1 MTYFSQLTDITKGQL
16 IQLSKEVVLE
26 HLIIDSRKTIVS
38 EGAVFFA
45 IAGARN
51 DGHRFVEALYEQG
64 LRNFIVEKS
73 VDLPADAN
81 VLRVPSATQ
90 ALQDIVGYHRKT
102 FTIPVIG
109 ITGSNGKTIV
119 KEWLYQLLSDTYSIV
134 KNPGS
139 YNSQIGVPL
148 SVWNMKSYHTLG
160 LFEAG
165 ISQPGE
171 MEKLQAVLNPTI
183 GVFTNIGSAHDE
195 GFVNQQQKIE
205 EKSKL
210 FIKSDCVIYCKD
222 HTAVGDV
229 LQAKKIK
236 TLSWGY
242 SPLADIHITKNGTY
256 QLTYQQRKLELTLP
270 FSDAASV
277 ENCFHCVA
285 VMLYL
290 NFSEKEIQEGI
301 QSLRAVAM
309 RMELKEGIN
318 QCQVIDDSYNND
330 LAGLQVSLDFLNN
343 QHQKQKKALILSDV
357 LQSGMEPAVWTKQV
371 ADLVKSNGIEHFIG
385 IGEQL
390 SKQKKFFPSSSTFY
404 ASTEEF
410 LNAFNEQD
418 FLNEIILVKG
428 ARTFAFERIVQRLQ
442 RKVHGTIME
451 IDLSAM
457 VHNLNYFRANL
468 KANTKIMAMVKAFA
482 YGSGSKEV
490 ANLLQYHK
498 IDYLGVAYADEG
510 VELRKNN
517 IRLPIMVMN
526 PSPNTFDVLIQYQ
539 LEPEIYSFSLLR
551 SLIQYLNGRPCTL
564 HIKFDTGMH
573 RLGFTEADVPELSH
587 LLNQHPNLKVSTLF
601 SHLAGAD
608 EAQHDAYSTEQAKLF
623 LRCADQ
629 LSQSLGYK
637 PIYHLL
643 NSPGILRLPQFQFD
657 MVRLGIGLYGIDPT
671 TEKNKNLKPVAS
683 LKTKVSQ
690 VHTLHK
696 GQTVGYGRHGKI
708 TGDQQIATIAIGY
721 ADGYSRAFSK
731 GVGKVLVQGKMVPVI
746 GNVCMDMTM
755 VDVTGLN
762 VKEGDEAIIF
772 GEGLP
777 IEKVAESIHTIPYE
791 ILTNTS
797 ERVKRVFVAEGI

>member
-1 MTYFSQLTDITKGQL
+1 MIYFSQLADITKGKL
-16 IQLSKEVVLE
+16 LQLSKDIVLE
-26 HLIIDSRKTIVS
+26 HLIIDSRKAIVS

-45 IAGARN
+45 IAGMRN
-51 DGHRFVEALYEQG
+51 DGHRFVEALYQQG
-64 LRNFIVEKS
+64 LRNFIVEKNIA
-73 VDLPADAN
+73 LPADAN

-90 ALQDIVGYHRKT
+90 ALQDVAAHHRKT

-148 SVWNMKSYHTLG
+148 SVWNMQSYHTLG

-195 GFVNQQQKIE
+195 GFVDQQQKIE

-222 HTAVGDV
+222 HIAVGDV

-242 SPLADIHITKNGTY
+242 SSTADIHITKNGSY
-256 QLTYQQRKLELTLP
+256 QFTYQQRRLELSLP
-270 FSDAASV
+270 FSDAASI

-357 LQSGMEPAVWTKQV
+357 LQSGMEPAAWTKQV
-371 ADLVKSNGIEHFIG
+371 ADLIRGNAIEHFIG

-390 SKQKKFFPSSSTFY
+390 SKQKKNFPASSVFY

-418 FLNEIILVKG
+418 FQNEIILVKG
-428 ARTFAFERIVQRLQ
+428 ARTFAFERIAQRLQ

-468 KANTKIMAMVKAFA
+468 KSDTKIMAMVKAFA

-526 PSPNTFDVLIQYQ
+526 PSPDTFATLLQYQ
-539 LEPEIYSFSLLR
+539 LEPEMYSFSLLR
-551 SLIQYLNGRPCTL
+551 SLIQYLNGRACTL

-573 RLGFTEADVPELSH
+573 RLGFTETDLPELSR
-587 LLNQHPNLKVSTLF
+587 LLNQHSNLKVSTIF

-608 EAQHDAYSTEQAKLF
+608 EAQHDAYSTEQATLF
-623 LRCADQ
+623 QRCADK
-629 LSQSLGYK
+629 LSQAIGYK

-708 TGDQQIATIAIGY
+708 EGDQQIATIAIGY

-731 GVGKVLVQGKMVPVI
+731 GVGKVLINDKMVPVI

-755 VDVTGLN
+755 VDVTGLQ
-762 VKEGDEAIIF
+762 VKEGDEALIF

>member
-1 MTYFSQLTDITKGQL
+1 MIHFSQLSSITKGQL
-16 IQLSKEVVLE
+16 VQLSKDVVVE
-26 HLIIDSRKTIVS
+26 HLVVDSRKAIVS
-38 EGAVFFA
+38 SGAVFFA
-45 IAGARN
+45 ISGARN
-51 DGHRFVEALYEQG
+51 DGHHFLELLYQQG
-64 LRNFIVEKS
+64 LRNFIVERNVS
-73 VDLPADAN
+73 LPTDTNIFHAS
-81 VLRVPSATQ
+81 SAAL
-90 ALQDIVGYHRKT
+90 ALQDIAAHHRKA
-102 FTIPVIG
+102 FSIPVIG

-119 KEWLYQLLSDTYSIV
+119 KEWLYQLLSDKYSVV

-148 SVWNMKSYHTLG
+148 SVWNMQAYHSLG

-171 MEKLQAVLNPTI
+171 MEKLQSVINPTLGI
-183 GVFTNIGSAHDE
+183 FTNIGSAHDE
-195 GFVNQQQKIE
+195 GFKSIQQKVE

-210 FIKSDCVIYCKD
+210 FTHVECLVYCKD
-222 HTAVGDV
+222 HLVIDTV
-229 LQAKKIK
+229 LRTKEIKK
-236 TLSWGY
+236 LSWGY
-242 SPLADIHITKNGTY
+242 SSSADIHITKNGSY
-256 QLTYQQRKLELTLP
+256 QLRYQDRIIELTLP
-270 FSDAASV
+270 FGDAASV

-285 VMLYL
+285 IMLYL
-290 NFSEKEIQEGI
+290 NFSAKEIQEGI
-301 QSLRAVAM
+301 QSLRSISM

-330 LAGLQVSLDFLNN
+330 LAGLQVSIDFLNN
-343 QHQKQKKALILSDV
+343 QHQKQKKALILSDI
-357 LQSGMEPAVWTKQV
+357 LQSGMEPAAWTKQV
-371 ADLVKSNGIEHFIG
+371 SDLIKSNTINHFVG

-390 SKQKKFFPSSSTFY
+390 WKHKDLFPSSARFYRNTETF
-404 ASTEEF
+404 
-410 LNAFNEQD
+410 LDAFNEKD

-428 ARTFAFERIVQRLQ
+428 ARIFAFERIVQRLQ

-451 IDLSAM
+451 IDLGAM
-457 VHNLNYFRANL
+457 VHNLNYFRSKL
-468 KANTKIMAMVKAFA
+468 QPNTKIMAMVKAFA

-526 PSPNTFDVLIQYQ
+526 PSSDTFDVLLHYQ
-539 LEPEIYSFSLLR
+539 LEPEVYSFSLFHA
-551 SLIQYLNGRPCTL
+551 LIQYLNGRACTI

-573 RLGFTEADVPELSH
+573 RLGFVEGDVPELVR
-587 LLNQHPNLKVSTLF
+587 LLQQHPTIKVSSIF

-608 EAQHDAYSTEQAKLF
+608 EAQHDDYSSEQAALF
-623 LRCADQ
+623 QRCADK
-629 LSQSLGYK
+629 LSQELGYK

-643 NSPGILRLPQFQFD
+643 NSPGILRLSRFQFD

-671 TEKNKNLKPVAS
+671 SEKDKNLKPVAT

-690 VHTLHK
+690 VHKLHK
-696 GQTVGYGRHGKI
+696 GQTVGYGRHGKVL
-708 TGDQQIATIAIGY
+708 DEQQIATIAIGY
-721 ADGYSRAFSK
+721 ADGFSRAFGK
-731 GVGKVLVQGKMVPVI
+731 GIGKVLIKGRLVPVM

-755 VDVTGLN
+755 VDVTGLE
-762 VKEGDEAIIF
+762 VREGDEAIIF

-777 IEKVAESIHTIPYE
+777 IEQVAESIHTIPYE

-797 ERVKRVFVAEGI
+797 ERVKRVFVAESI